1 MALTKYNYNSFDLTT
16 AASKGLS
23 FNSDAD
29 GFETSSAGSMTLIKT
44 ITASSSSTVSFVDGS
59 SSVVLDNT
67 YPAYLFKFINIH
79 PASHDASAAGGLNF
93 NASIDTGSNYNV
105 AKTSTAFTAYHAED
119 DAGAGMGYNTTNDAA
134 QVTAAIPLSG
144 QIYTDADSS
153 LSGKMLLFN
162 PSSTTFVK
170 HFISTNTRM
179 DYSVRPYANQ
189 YGVAGYI
196 NTTSAVDAIQ
206 FSMWSGN
213 MDSGTIKLYGIK
225 DS

>member
-1 MALTKYNYNSFDLTT
+1 MALVKYNNNSISAVTS
-16 AASKGLS
+16 AAAIPSGALVP
-23 FNSDAD
+23 
-29 GFETSSAGSMTLIKT
+29 IKT
-44 ITASSSSTVSFVDGS
+44 LTASSSSTVSFVHGS
-59 SSVVLDNT
+59 SDVVLDST
-67 YPAYLFKFINIH
+67 YPIYVFKFINIH
-79 PASHDASAAGGLNF
+79 PSAHDASATGGLNF

-119 DAGAGMGYNTTNDAA
+119 AAGAGVGYNTTNDAA
-134 QVTAAIPLSG
+134 QQTTAIPLSG

-153 LSGKMLLFN
+153 LSGEMFLFN

-170 HFISTNTRM
+170 HFISCNTRM
-179 DYSVRPYANQ
+179 DYSVRPYTNQ
-189 YGVAGYI
+189 YKVAGYI